1 MLFSAP
7 FLVCRKDWFWT
18 CHDYSP
24 HLLGY
29 IFQTHL
35 SCWKTNAKTFFSPY
49 PRSSRKPAIIR
60 VKWKHSAEFLHGNGE
75 KWLSH
80 PKTHT
85 FKENSFSPL
94 NQRNATVKE
103 LQARFLS
110 YNAVCVRTHI
120 ISCWTVSISPNH
132 FFSFWMQWKDKPR
145 NLYKTSKPLCKYA
158 SHTNWS
164 MHWEPGVP
172 MMKNSFPV
180 QCFSSPRSKRV
191 LRFCFKE
198 KRVGNHKACKW

>member
-60 VKWKHSAEFLHGNGE
+60 VKWKHSAEFMHGNGE
-75 KWLSH
+75 KWLSQ

-85 FKENSFSPL
+85 FKENSFFPL
-94 NQRNATVKE
+94 NQRNATIKE

-132 FFSFWMQWKDKPR
+132 FFFFFGCNEKTNLEACIKPPSPR
-145 NLYKTSKPLCKYA
+145 A
-158 SHTNWS
+158 S
-164 MHWEPGVP
+164 MHHTQIGLCIESLGSQWWRTPFLFSVSHHPGPNV
-172 MMKNSFPV
+172 
-180 QCFSSPRSKRV
+180 C
-191 LRFCFKE
+191 
-198 KRVGNHKACKW
+198 